1 MTQDILHAFSSGGPL
16 LLIAAIAFG
25 FGYAEYVYCIIFS
38 LRHRRGPFPVWMHTF
53 YFAHDLTAAI
63 VFARLAVAH
72 DGFWL
77 FTGGSIAL
85 FIWTGLEIVSLILLV
100 RNERAETWAHLA
112 APPTAADAWL
122 RIGGQILLMLC
133 VVNLGRIF
141 MADEVMFKWFCLTN
155 VVMAVG
161 PGILWERRRER
172 SGTSVGL
179 ACVILAGTINTFL
192 PPGLGM
198 WTSASASF
206 DQPWFYA
213 TGAVA
218 SAIALRNLM
227 LVLRL
232 PARSSAPAPSEG

>member
-1 MTQDILHAFSSGGPL
+1 MTDEILQSFAAGGPL

-25 FGYAEYVYCIIFS
+25 FGYAECVYCIIFS
-38 LRHRRGPFPVWMHTF
+38 LRHRRGPFPVWMHSF

-63 VFARLAVAH
+63 VFARLAVEH
-72 DGFWL
+72 DYFWF

-85 FIWTGLEIVSLILLV
+85 FIWTGLEIVSLILLA
-100 RNERAETWAHLA
+100 RNELAETWAQLPT
-112 APPTAADAWL
+112 PPTATDAWL
-122 RIGGQILLMLC
+122 RIAVQIVLMLC

-141 MADEVMFKWFCLTN
+141 MADGVMFKWFCLTN

-161 PGILWERRRER
+161 PGLLWERRRER
-172 SGTSVGL
+172 SGTSIGL
-179 ACVILAGTINTFL
+179 AAVILAGTINTFL

-198 WTSASASF
+198 WTTASASF

-213 TGAVA
+213 TGFVSA
-218 SAIALRNLM
+218 AIALRNLL

-232 PARSSAPAPSEG
+232 PAMPAITRGG